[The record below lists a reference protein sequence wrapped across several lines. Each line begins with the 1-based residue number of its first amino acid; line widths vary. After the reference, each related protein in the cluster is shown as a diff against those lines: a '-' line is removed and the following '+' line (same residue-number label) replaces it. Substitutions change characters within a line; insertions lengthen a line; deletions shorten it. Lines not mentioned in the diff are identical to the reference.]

1 MLFCFPLPSSIEPDS
16 LLFDILS
23 HQQIHVSNR
32 EFAIASEL
40 LAVGVDVTE
49 ENNATYLRVLF
60 LLSRA
65 MILMVERK
73 PNDVL
78 TILNQTG
85 GIIDNSIA
93 NPHLKEYLKVFFF
106 ILQVCYYL
114 VLGQV
119 KTVKPSLKQL
129 QQSIQTIMAPNFPSD
144 ECK

>member
-1 MLFCFPLPSSIEPDS
+1 M
-16 LLFDILS
+16 
-23 HQQIHVSNR
+23 
-32 EFAIASEL
+32 
-40 LAVGVDVTE
+40 TE
-49 ENNATYLRVLF
+49 GNTNATYLRVLF

-73 PNDVL
+73 LTDVQ

-85 GIIDNSIA
+85 VLIDNNIS
-93 NPHLKEYLKVFFF
+93 NLHLKEYLKVFYF

-144 ECK
+144 ECE

>member
-1 MLFCFPLPSSIEPDS
+1 M
-16 LLFDILS
+16 
-23 HQQIHVSNR
+23 SNR
-32 EFAIASEL
+32 EFSIASEL

-144 ECK
+144 ECKC

>member
-1 MLFCFPLPSSIEPDS
+1 M
-16 LLFDILS
+16 
-23 HQQIHVSNR
+23 
-32 EFAIASEL
+32 
-40 LAVGVDVTE
+40 DVTE
-49 ENNATYLRVLF
+49 ENNASYLRVLF

-73 PNDVL
+73 PSDVL

-85 GIIDNSIA
+85 LIIENSTT
-93 NPHLKEYLKVFFF
+93 NVHLKEYLKVLFF

-129 QQSIQTIMAPNFPSD
+129 QQSIQTIMAPNFPTD
-144 ECK
+144 ECKPAMINKNKFISVC